1 MWACVSTNV
10 LSDDDDDDGRAR
22 DDDVDAIALDIT
34 LDARTT
40 RADESADMRG
50 KVTMDRSSLS
60 RVSDALF
67 RASPKRDRR
76 SLLSTEIIRRVVLGH
91 QTNVHDA
98 FIPRRARA
106 LHA

>member
-1 MWACVSTNV
+1 MVMHASKRACALSLSSSRSTAAKYSSTRSISNFCKTASMWACVSTNV

-60 RVSDALF
+60 RVS
-67 RASPKRDRR
+67 
-76 SLLSTEIIRRVVLGH
+76 
-91 QTNVHDA
+91 
-98 FIPRRARA
+98 
-106 LHA
+106 

>member
-1 MWACVSTNV
+1 MSTNV

-50 KVTMDRSSLS
+50 EVT
-60 RVSDALF
+60 
-67 RASPKRDRR
+67 
-76 SLLSTEIIRRVVLGH
+76 
-91 QTNVHDA
+91 
-98 FIPRRARA
+98 
-106 LHA
+106 